1 MIECIKSSGVEIMDI
16 KHVGTKWRYFTYFFV
31 LIFLLMYPPNSF
43 ILHAQ
48 EAAGQ
53 ASVQDA
59 AAGQEEESAQSV
71 SAHAIDVSS
80 AVITINNPEDLSAL
94 LAIEP
99 GSTRTVLLLLTLDT
113 DTFRQLKVI
122 FPQIKG
128 LIHLD
133 MSGCTLAKGTVSL
146 GGTFKD
152 CVCLLSVS
160 IPEGILYSG
169 DEVFMGC
176 KNLQS
181 VQLPE
186 SLQIIFS
193 SAFSGCSSLESLTI
207 PPKVTTIGKNAF
219 LDCSKLPQI
228 ILPEKVSG
236 IGTGAFAG
244 CTSLTEIVV
253 TSKSRKYTYVSG
265 ILFEQTS
272 GGKALHSYIRTGS
285 VPVIPPDV
293 ITIYERAFY
302 NNTSV
307 YSVIIPDTISSIGDE
322 AFAQCAGLVS
332 IEIGGGVSFIGR
344 DAFKGCT
351 SLQEI
356 VVRKQR
362 KIPSDWDKNWI
373 GGLLYGLI
381 KFVP

>member
-1 MIECIKSSGVEIMDI
+1 MIEYRKSSGVEIMDI
-16 KHVGTKWRYFTYFFV
+16 KHVLTRWRYFTYLLV
-31 LIFLLMYPPNSF
+31 LIFFLICPQTNFLLYS
-43 ILHAQ
+43 
-48 EAAGQ
+48 
-53 ASVQDA
+53 QDS
-59 AAGQEEESAQSV
+59 ESQTSENV
-71 SAHAIDVSS
+71 ISAERIDISS

-99 GSTRTVLLLLTLDT
+99 GSTRTVQLLLTLDT
-113 DTFRQLKVI
+113 DAFRQLKVI
-122 FPQIKG
+122 FPQIKAF
-128 LIHLD
+128 IHLD

-181 VQLPE
+181 VKLPS

-193 SAFSGCSSLESLTI
+193 SAFSGCSNLESLTI

-219 LDCSKLPQI
+219 LDCSKLTQVV
-228 ILPEKVSG
+228 LPEKVSG

-244 CTSLTEIVV
+244 CTSLTEIII

-302 NNTSV
+302 NNASL
-307 YSVIIPDTISSIGDE
+307 YSVIIPDNIISIGDE
-322 AFAQCAGLVS
+322 AFAQCSGLIS
-332 IEIGGGVSFIGR
+332 IEIGGSVSFIGR
-344 DAFKGCT
+344 DVFKGCT

-362 KIPSDWDKNWI
+362 KIPQDWDKNWI
-373 GGLLYGLI
+373 GGLLYGII
-381 KFVP
+381 KFIP